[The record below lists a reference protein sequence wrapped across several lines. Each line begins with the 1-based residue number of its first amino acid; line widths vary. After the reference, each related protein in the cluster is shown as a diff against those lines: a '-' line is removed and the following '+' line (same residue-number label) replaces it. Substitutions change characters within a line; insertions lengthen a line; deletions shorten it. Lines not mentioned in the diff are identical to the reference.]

1 MTGDKDFMP
10 ALRRTRKV
18 LGETSVTSVIHLKVL
33 GETSVTSVI
42 HLIPTPHV
50 KELMIKAV
58 KI

>member
-10 ALRRTRKV
+10 ALRRTR
-18 LGETSVTSVIHLKVL
+18 KVL